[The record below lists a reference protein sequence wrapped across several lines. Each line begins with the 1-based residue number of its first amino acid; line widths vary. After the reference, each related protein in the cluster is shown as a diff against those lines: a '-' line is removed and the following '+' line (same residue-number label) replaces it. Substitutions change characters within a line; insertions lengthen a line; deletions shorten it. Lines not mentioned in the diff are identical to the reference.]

1 MGRQL
6 SGQNTSSAVMAQR
19 REAKDSLDYFATP
32 PWATRALT
40 ELLRRQGEAMHLMSV
55 WDPAC
60 GEGYMARP
68 LAEAFGQVVA
78 TDVHDYRAAW
88 HGQDGVDDILLRGAP
103 QTVGDVPILGADWII
118 TNPPFRL
125 AHQFIDRAIPLARS
139 GVAMLVRSTFTE
151 GAEQYR
157 KLFSKTPPTDILQF
171 VERVVMTKGRPQ
183 DPNIAVPHPKTGKLR
198 KPSSATAYCWLV
210 WQKPLPEFAGPPA
223 YGWIAPCRT
232 RLERPGDYDAPV
244 GLSEWMNGG
253 RHAA

>member
-1 MGRQL
+1 MGRQP

-40 ELLRRQGEAMHLMSV
+40 DWLVRRAELLHLMTA

-68 LAEAFGQVVA
+68 LGEAFDRVRA
-78 TDVHDYRAAW
+78 TDVADYRATW
-88 HGQDGVDDILLRGAP
+88 HGQEAVDDFLLPG
-103 QTVGDVPILGADWII
+103 TVPGADWII

-125 AHQFIDRAIPLARS
+125 AAQFIHRTLLLAGA
-139 GVAMLVRSTFTE
+139 GVAVLVRSSFTE
-151 GAEQYR
+151 GAER
-157 KLFSKTPPTDILQF
+157 FHSLFRKTPPTDILQF
-171 VERVVMTKGRPQ
+171 AERVVMTKGRPQ

-210 WQKPLPEFAGPPA
+210 WRKPFPEFGLEPT
-223 YGWIAPCRT
+223 YGWIPPCRT
-232 RLERPGDYDAPV
+232 RLERPGDYYAPV
-244 GLSEWMNGG
+244 GLAEWLEGE